1 MFCRFDDGFDDD
13 DDDDDDE
20 EDEAE
25 APSVG
30 TINAVQAGSLDPRGS
45 LGYFL

>member
-25 APSVG
+25 APS
-30 TINAVQAGSLDPRGS
+30 AGRS
-45 LGYFL
+45 FLLRAAFSD